1 MKKNKGRYKL
11 NIKSYLFFNGNEVKN
26 LIPFEYIVAIAITA
40 VTMPQLLGMCFA
52 SNLQLTTL

>member
-26 LIPFEYIVAIAITA
+26 LIPFEYCLQYSNCHYRRNDAAIAWD
-40 VTMPQLLGMCFA
+40 VRRL
-52 SNLQLTTL
+52 